1 MEKIDRATGNI
12 DRMKTVLLKLY
23 NMLVRELHV
32 HLQCRMPETEASGIF
47 TI

>member
-1 MEKIDRATGNI
+1 MEKIDRETGNI

-23 NMLVRELHV
+23 NMARELHV

>member
-23 NMLVRELHV
+23 NMVHELHV
-32 HLQCRMPETEASGIF
+32 HLQCRVPETEAPGIF

>member
-23 NMLVRELHV
+23 NMVR
-32 HLQCRMPETEASGIF
+32 S
-47 TI
+47 